1 MSESSRDRTESTGI
15 AAFLERFPPFRDL
28 DSHHLSDLAEHVE
41 VASYPPE
48 TVVLRQTGEP
58 SHRLFVVKSGIVD
71 LTDEGRVVDHLG
83 EGDVFG
89 LSVLSDLAPALSV
102 RARTVTECFLI
113 DADRARELLGT
124 SAGLAFLG
132 RNLARWRERDSV
144 DQHLQRAGAGDALAE
159 EIARASDLDS
169 VVTAAGR
176 LPSTVRSLLDASVD
190 PIDIGHVVG
199 MTIDHLTTRL
209 VELAV
214 DDAGEPPTTFA
225 WIALGSAARHE
236 QALATDQD
244 HALAYGCRDSEVEA
258 VDPYFARLAGTVTE
272 GLEACGIPRCRGGVM
287 AENPAWRRTVD
298 GWRERFGEYVA
309 DPGIMGTRIAGIA
322 FDYRRVLGPV
332 DVEAVLDEVIRRA
345 RTDDAFMQRLARTVL
360 ETRAPLGRLRD
371 VVTERGGEH
380 VGTLDIKHGGITLV
394 TNLARLYAIQAGI
407 SENRTVERLH
417 GAASDGVITDGTR
430 QDLEEALRVLW
441 RIRLQH
447 HVDQIE
453 AGAEAN
459 DHVDPSSLRPMTR
472 RTLAASLHIIAEAQE
487 RLAKDRRGSAR

>member
-1 MSESSRDRTESTGI
+1 MSESSRDRTASTGT

-28 DSHHLSDLAEHVE
+28 DRRHLSDLAEHVE
-41 VASYPPE
+41 VASYPPD

-102 RARTVTECFLI
+102 RARTVTECYLI

-214 DDAGEPPTTFA
+214 DGAGEPPTTFA

-287 AENPAWRRTVD
+287 AENPA
-298 GWRERFGEYVA
+298 
-309 DPGIMGTRIAGIA
+309 
-322 FDYRRVLGPV
+322 
-332 DVEAVLDEVIRRA
+332 
-345 RTDDAFMQRLARTVL
+345 
-360 ETRAPLGRLRD
+360 
-371 VVTERGGEH
+371 
-380 VGTLDIKHGGITLV
+380 
-394 TNLARLYAIQAGI
+394 
-407 SENRTVERLH
+407 
-417 GAASDGVITDGTR
+417 
-430 QDLEEALRVLW
+430 
-441 RIRLQH
+441 
-447 HVDQIE
+447 
-453 AGAEAN
+453 
-459 DHVDPSSLRPMTR
+459 
-472 RTLAASLHIIAEAQE
+472 
-487 RLAKDRRGSAR
+487 